1 MPSRVQRLLLL
12 HGGGPTALWVLT
24 AHACAL
30 QRPLPP
36 VPPDEPPFNTL
47 YPEVGDPMTV
57 SHCVAVPIGAVL
69 EVQLL
74 HSAPRALWGLKAV
87 HRSAR
92 MTLLRAQVVLRG
104 LSLMVPNL
112 RDART
117 WLSGAGARPHAHART
132 RARTGLITKLKRGCQ
147 SEAT

>member
-1 MPSRVQRLLLL
+1 MLRRSAWLSCVCKQLPVGVHFRPYASGSDGCVLLLLWGIEEPFHFGVSWAGLPLRMPSRVQRLLLL

-69 EVQLL
+69 
-74 HSAPRALWGLKAV
+74 
-87 HRSAR
+87 
-92 MTLLRAQVVLRG
+92 
-104 LSLMVPNL
+104 
-112 RDART
+112 
-117 WLSGAGARPHAHART
+117 
-132 RARTGLITKLKRGCQ
+132 
-147 SEAT
+147 